1 MILKCLKTQNTQKF
15 CHTQRKALKENKK
28 QYFFDT
34 THKLYM
40 TGYFLL
46 YFNYFVDTSQGTV
59 AMSWFSGW

>member
-1 MILKCLKTQNTQKF
+1 MPVCTKTHTEILSHTEAG
-15 CHTQRKALKENKK
+15 TQRKREAIQLCK
-28 QYFFDT
+28 DT

-46 YFNYFVDTSQGTV
+46 YFNYSVDTSQGTV